1 MGYIFTVNICGCHV
15 GISVYQRGR
24 TAAGPHNRQNERETP
39 RSNGADQGA
48 ISPCSQNIWI
58 LSLLYTVYC
67 TVYSTPIHL
76 PHPSSYSSSGGVL
89 PLPPLQIYIT
99 SVLGLLYTLGPTSVR
114 FYCKGYFSKSSNLL
128 LKNYENTS
136 F

>member
-39 RSNGADQGA
+39 RSNGADQRA

-76 PHPSSYSSSGGVL
+76 PHPSSYSSSGRG
-89 PLPPLQIYIT
+89 PPTSAPTDLT